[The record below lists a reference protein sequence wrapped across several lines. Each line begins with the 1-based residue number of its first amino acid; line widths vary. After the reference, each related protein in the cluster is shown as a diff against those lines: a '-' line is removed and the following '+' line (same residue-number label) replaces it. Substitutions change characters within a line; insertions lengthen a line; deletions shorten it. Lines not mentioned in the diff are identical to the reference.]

1 MSKAS
6 RLLIGLGLS
15 FAILGLAGFLLHSF
29 SYPLALVLAVL
40 FGIAGVLSSWAR
52 SARQTW
58 VLFGVTTVVALLATY
73 LWVVGGGIGLGGDG
87 RAPSVA
93 PTGTLELRGSC
104 TKQTATRLVEDF
116 FVKWNDRDVGGV
128 ARLFSSGVSFH
139 DNVAGQQMMFVGQEA
154 LRRYLTD
161 RFALDDRFSDVI
173 AAIPDNPSPARANP
187 TVSFVRRVGT
197 VTYRGNAKLV
207 CADDVLR
214 DVVMSAE

>member
-15 FAILGLAGFLLHSF
+15 FALLGLAGFLLHSF

-58 VLFGVTTVVALLATY
+58 VLFGITTVVASLATY
-73 LWVVGGGIGLGGDG
+73 LWVVGGGIGLGGVG
-87 RAPSVA
+87 PPRVA
-93 PTGTLELRGSC
+93 PTGTPELRGSC

-128 ARLFSSGVSFH
+128 ARLFGSGVSFH
-139 DNVAGQQMMFVGQEA
+139 DNVAGQQTMFVGQEA

-173 AAIPDNPSPARANP
+173 AAIPENPSPASANP